1 MTTEIHKTALVDERA
16 RVGAGVKVGA
26 FSTIGPDVELGDE
39 VIVGDHVVIE
49 GRTKVGSGSRI
60 SPFAIIGGAPQD
72 LSYRGEDTSVEI
84 GERCTIREHVT
95 IHRGTARGRGVTTL
109 GANCFLMVGAHI
121 AHDCELGKN
130 IIMVNG
136 SGLGGHVTVGDF
148 VTFSGASGAQQR
160 SRIGP
165 HAFIA
170 GLSMVAT
177 DVIPF
182 AAAIGARAEL
192 AGLNIVGL
200 KRRGFDR
207 PTIHALRAA
216 YQAIF
221 NGGGTLS
228 ERIDIVST
236 DFADVPAV
244 MQIVDFIRA
253 SGDRPLCRPR
263 D

>member
-1 MTTEIHKTALVDERA
+1 MAIEIHKTAIVDERA
-16 RVGAGVKVGA
+16 RLGAGVKIGA
-26 FSTIGPDVELGDE
+26 FSIVGPDVELGEE
-39 VIVGDHVVIE
+39 VVVGDHVVVE
-49 GRTKVGSGSRI
+49 GRTRI
-60 SPFAIIGGAPQD
+60 GAGTRLSPFAVIGGPPQD
-72 LSYRGEDTSVEI
+72 LSYRDEETSVEI
-84 GERCTIREHVT
+84 GERCLIREQATV
-95 IHRGTARGRGVTTL
+95 HRGTARGRGVTRV
-109 GANCFLMVGAHI
+109 GSNCFLMGGSHV
-121 AHDCELGKN
+121 AHDCEVGNNVIL
-130 IIMVNG
+130 VNHAA
-136 SGLGGHVTVGDF
+136 LGGHVVVGDYAI
-148 VTFSGASGAQQR
+148 FSGHSGAQQR

-165 HAFIA
+165 HVFIA
-170 GLSMVAT
+170 ALSIVVT

-182 AAAIGARAEL
+182 AAAIGQRAEL

-236 DFADVPAV
+236 DFASVPAV
-244 MQIVDFIRA
+244 MQIVEFIRA
-253 SGDRPLCRPR
+253 GGDRPLCKPR